1 MMRDF
6 ELWLNTRFLFGRD
19 VHKKAGSVLRQMGV
33 SRVLIHHDSGA
44 YLYDTG
50 LLESVRRDLE
60 DNGMAVRELPGVK
73 PNPRLDLVYEGIRC
87 VKENQI
93 DFILAIGGGSVI
105 DSSKAIGAGAL
116 YDGDVWDLYAK
127 TAEPQGAVGVGVV
140 LTIPAAGSESSNSS
154 VLTNEEE
161 GLKRSCDS
169 DDIYPKFSILNPEL
183 TYSMPKYQIA
193 CGSVD
198 IMAHI
203 MERYFTQ
210 TMHNSVSD
218 RMAEALLRNMIEFA
232 PKALEEPLNY
242 DYRAE
247 VMWNGTLAHNNL
259 INCGRQAD
267 GASHP
272 IEHELSTEYDMAHG
286 GGLAIVYPAFM
297 KYVYKQR
304 LSQFIRFATAVWN
317 VEYDR
322 NDPAAT
328 AYEGIVRLE
337 RFFRSLGLPT
347 TLEDAGLDYDDAKLR
362 FLAERCDRN
371 ELGKVGH
378 FVELE
383 TDDVEKI
390 YHLAKKE
397 G

>member
-1 MMRDF
+1 MQNF
-6 ELWLNTRFLFGRD
+6 EFRNPTKIIFGKGTEHEVGKECSRYS
-19 VHKKAGSVLRQMGV
+19 KKVLLHYGKGSVIR
-33 SRVLIHHDSGA
+33 S
-44 YLYDTG
+44 G
-50 LLESVRRDLE
+50 LLDRVKRSLE
-60 DNGMAVRELPGVK
+60 AAEVEYVELGGVQ
-73 PNPRLDLVYEGIRC
+73 PNPRISLVREAIALCRAEG
-87 VKENQI
+87 VG
-93 DFILAIGGGSVI
+93 FILAVGGGSVI
-105 DSSKAIGAGAL
+105 DSAKATAMGL
-116 YDGDVWDLYAK
+116 MYDGDVWDLYAK
-127 TAEPQGAVGVGVV
+127 TAEPKGAAGVGVV

-154 VLTNEEE
+154 VLTNEDE

-210 TMHNSVSD
+210 TMHNSASD

-232 PKALEEPLNY
+232 PKALEEPENY

-267 GASHP
+267 WASHP

-304 LSQFIRFATAVWN
+304 LPQFIRFATAVWD

-322 NDPAAT
+322 NDPEAT
-328 AYEGIVRLE
+328 AYEGIMRLE

-347 TLEDAGLDYDDAKLR
+347 TLEDAGLEYDDAKLR

>member
-1 MMRDF
+1 MKNF
-6 ELWLNTRFLFGRD
+6 EFRNPTKIIFGKGTEKEVGKECARYA
-19 VHKKAGSVLRQMGV
+19 KKVLLHYGAGSVIR
-33 SRVLIHHDSGA
+33 S
-44 YLYDTG
+44 G
-50 LLESVRRDLE
+50 LLDKVKKSLE
-60 DNGMAVRELPGVK
+60 EAQVEYVELGGVK
-73 PNPRLDLVYEGIRC
+73 PNPRISLVREAIELC
-87 VKENQI
+87 KKEEVG
-93 DFILAIGGGSVI
+93 FILAVGGGSVI
-105 DSSKAIGAGAL
+105 DSAKAAAMGIK

-127 TAEPQGAVGVGVV
+127 KAEPVGAAGVGVV

-154 VLTNEEE
+154 VLSNEEE

-169 DDIYPKFSILNPEL
+169 DDIYPKFSILNPEI
-183 TYSMPKYQIA
+183 TYTMPRYQIA
-193 CGSVD
+193 CGCVD

-210 TMHNSVSD
+210 TPNNGVSD
-218 RMAEALLRNMIEFA
+218 RMAEALLKNMIHFA
-232 PKALEEPLNY
+232 PKALAEPENY

-247 VMWNGTLAHNNL
+247 IMWNGTLAHNNL

-267 GASHP
+267 WASHP
-272 IEHELSTEYDMAHG
+272 IEHELSAEYDMAHG
-286 GGLAIVYPAFM
+286 GGLAIIYPAFM
-297 KYVYKQR
+297 KYVYRQR
-304 LSQFIRFATAVWN
+304 LPQFIRFATEVWG

-322 NDPAAT
+322 DDAEAA

-337 RFFRSLGLPT
+337 AFFRSLGLPT
-347 TLEDAGLDYDDAKLR
+347 RLEDAGIEADDAKLH
-362 FLAERCDRN
+362 FLAKRCDRN

-383 TDDVEKI
+383 TEDVEAI